1 MYGHMCVPESS
12 QDASARRRR
21 TSTSRRRQK
30 THTPTPGPA
39 PVTMTQPCLCSRG
52 RRGTSAVTKWAVK
65 PVARLL
71 PLVGCPMRAVEE
83 SSWVVVRLCA
93 DRRSFRRLVSS
104 VVGLWYEQ
112 PARALFLPGTCPW
125 VDAPWLADGA
135 AVGCGYWVRLGHG
148 RLARSS
154 ALRPGVGLALISR

>member
-1 MYGHMCVPESS
+1 
-12 QDASARRRR
+12 
-21 TSTSRRRQK
+21 
-30 THTPTPGPA
+30 
-39 PVTMTQPCLCSRG
+39 
-52 RRGTSAVTKWAVK
+52 
-65 PVARLL
+65 
-71 PLVGCPMRAVEE
+71 MRAVED

-112 PARALFLPGTCPW
+112 PARALFLPGSCPW